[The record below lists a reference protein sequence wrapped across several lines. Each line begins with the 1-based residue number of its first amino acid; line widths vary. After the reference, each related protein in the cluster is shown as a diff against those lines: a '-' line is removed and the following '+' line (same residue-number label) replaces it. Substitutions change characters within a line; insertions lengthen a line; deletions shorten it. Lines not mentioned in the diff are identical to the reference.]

1 MTKIGRFLR
10 GFLLV
15 DFFSSRFS
23 RPFKDFQGFKDFQDA
38 KKSCS
43 CISLIFTG
51 KAMHFYGLISK
62 LAVLLIKEEIH
73 RSNVQLLEDK
83 SEKKNYHAR
92 FIY

>member
-23 RPFKDFQGFKDFQDA
+23 RPFKDFQDA

-62 LAVLLIKEEIH
+62 LVVLHISEEMH
-73 RSNVQLLEDK
+73 RSNVELL
-83 SEKKNYHAR
+83 
-92 FIY
+92 